1 MKKEEN
7 KIYNKPAYKCGICG
21 NEYGSVRERMNC
33 EMACLKKQQEEEK
46 RAAAE
51 KKKAEQTARKTEVNE
66 ALKNFAKLVKA
77 YVKDYGHYDYNY
89 DEEVTRD
96 LFYPNKLFH
105 HFWF

>member
-21 NEYGSVRERMNC
+21 NVHDSVQERMNC
-33 EMACLKKQQEEEK
+33 EMTCLKKQQEEEK

-51 KKKAEQTARKTEVNE
+51 KKKAEQTARKTEVDE
-66 ALKNFAKLVKA
+66 ALKNFTKLAKA
-77 YVKDYGHYDYNY
+77 YVKDYGRYKYDGEQIINM
-89 DEEVTRD
+89 
-96 LFYPNKLFH
+96 FYPNKLGH